1 MMIFWMNEINLMKK
15 LLYLLVM
22 LLILAACNP
31 KVELTSAGMYPNY
44 QVGEIVNLIPVDSL
58 TYGDVIAYHSYIPGF
73 QERAFKRIVGLPGDT
88 VRFQDQQC
96 IVNGK
101 KCEWVFIRKLF
112 YKEDECEEYCESLP
126 NGMKVNICK
135 SVVPIDSATATTT
148 AVVVPAGSY
157 FVAGDYRGGSID
169 SRSQGCVAA
178 DSIIGKGV
186 KRK

>member
-1 MMIFWMNEINLMKK
+1 MGIHTETFSMKK
-15 LLYLLVM
+15 MNVKS
-22 LLILAACNP
+22 IA
-31 KVELTSAGMYPNY
+31 KVCP
-44 QVGEIVNLIPVDSL
+44 I
-58 TYGDVIAYHSYIPGF
+58 
-73 QERAFKRIVGLPGDT
+73 
-88 VRFQDQQC
+88 
-96 IVNGK
+96 
-101 KCEWVFIRKLF
+101 
-112 YKEDECEEYCESLP
+112 
-126 NGMKVNICK
+126 GMKVNICK

>member
-73 QERAFKRIVGLPGDT
+73 
-88 VRFQDQQC
+88 
-96 IVNGK
+96 
-101 KCEWVFIRKLF
+101 RKGHLN
-112 YKEDECEEYCESLP
+112 ELS
-126 NGMKVNICK
+126 
-135 SVVPIDSATATTT
+135 
-148 AVVVPAGSY
+148 
-157 FVAGDYRGGSID
+157 DYRAILSAFRI
-169 SRSQGCVAA
+169 SNVS
-178 DSIIGKGV
+178 
-186 KRK
+186 

>member
-1 MMIFWMNEINLMKK
+1 MGRMKK
-15 LLYLLVM
+15 IVYLLVVPFM
-22 LLILAACNP
+22 SVACNP
-31 KVELTSAGMYPNY
+31 KAKLTSAGMYPNY
-44 QVGEIVNLIPVDSL
+44 QAGEIVNLVPADSL

-88 VRFQDQQC
+88 VCFHDQQC

-112 YKEDECEEYCESLP
+112 YEGDACEEYCEHLP
-126 NGMKVNICK
+126 NGMKIHICK
-135 SVVPIDSATATTT
+135 SVVPIDTATATTP
-148 AVVVPAGSY
+148 AVVVPVGSY

-186 KRK
+186 RRK

>member
-1 MMIFWMNEINLMKK
+1 MNEINLMKK

-22 LLILAACNP
+22 PLILAACNP

-112 YKEDECEEYCESLP
+112 YEEDECEEYCESLP

-135 SVVPIDSATATTT
+135 SVVPI
-148 AVVVPAGSY
+148 
-157 FVAGDYRGGSID
+157 DYRGGSID

>member
-1 MMIFWMNEINLMKK
+1 MNEINLMKK

-96 IVNGK
+96 IVTGK
-101 KCEWVFIRKLF
+101 
-112 YKEDECEEYCESLP
+112 
-126 NGMKVNICK
+126 
-135 SVVPIDSATATTT
+135 
-148 AVVVPAGSY
+148 
-157 FVAGDYRGGSID
+157 
-169 SRSQGCVAA
+169 Q
-178 DSIIGKGV
+178 IGRAHV
-186 KRK
+186 

>member
-1 MMIFWMNEINLMKK
+1 M
-15 LLYLLVM
+15 
-22 LLILAACNP
+22 
-31 KVELTSAGMYPNY
+31 
-44 QVGEIVNLIPVDSL
+44 
-58 TYGDVIAYHSYIPGF
+58 
-73 QERAFKRIVGLPGDT
+73 
-88 VRFQDQQC
+88 
-96 IVNGK
+96 NGK

-112 YKEDECEEYCESLP
+112 YEEDECEEYCERLP
-126 NGMKVNICK
+126 KGMKVNIWK

-186 KRK
+186 IRK